1 VAKYF
6 VDLSNVER
14 DLRLKI
20 PNIILEKI
28 KIWVLRVELDGMQ
41 KTRMIKSYHDEP
53 LMGDRK
59 GQRSIRLNRKYRLI
73 YMELGREVII
83 VKVLE
88 VNAHEY

>member
-1 VAKYF
+1 MAKYF

-53 LMGDRK
+53 LIGDRK

>member
-1 VAKYF
+1 M
-6 VDLSNVER
+6 DLSNVER

-88 VNAHEY
+88 VNAREY

>member
-1 VAKYF
+1 MAKYF

-88 VNAHEY
+88 VNAREY

>member
-1 VAKYF
+1 MAKYF

>member
-88 VNAHEY
+88 VNAREY